1 MHYISM
7 ILTSNVIQG
16 DESCIAL
23 TYVRGT
29 LCPTTVEEGAFSI
42 SECKWNVCQIG
53 VLCEILKNIVLG
65 SNLRDNIRQTENDSL
80 TNVV

>member
-16 DESCIAL
+16 DESFIAL
-23 TYVRGT
+23 TYTG
-29 LCPTTVEEGAFSI
+29 PTTVEAGAFSI
-42 SECKWNVCQIG
+42 SECKWNVCQTG
-53 VLCEILKNIVLG
+53 VLCEILKIPIVLG

-80 TNVV
+80 TIVV